1 MHADKKVTYMNKLLC
16 VFCSLMLFMGCNKPS
31 MKVELDTYEHDIER
45 EPKAT
50 YELLKGKKP
59 ATAEDRARHT
69 LLTIKAKNL
78 AYVPLEARDTVA
90 VMKAIGY
97 YLKQRDAKQVMLGY
111 YLLGS
116 IYRDIGD
123 APRGVEAFT
132 KVVENADTTKED
144 CDYRLMAR
152 AEGQKSDLQMLQNIL
167 AEALASSNRAE
178 YYSWQARDTAY
189 AFDCA
194 FESIGINALMQNF
207 SPLINHAPQLINRCI
222 SLGDTLLAVR
232 KMVSFAWNYLQIDMV
247 DEAAK
252 MITLYDHHNG
262 RGYPIYYGTKGEL
275 FLAQHLPDSAE
286 WCFRKELEASDWNNR
301 QTAYRGLKKVFE
313 LQHQTDSA
321 LKYATFQCEAVDSD
335 YQQKVSEDIVRMEQ
349 LYNYEAEKEKVRLS
363 EDRQQQLKWMAGLAG
378 LGLLVVALT
387 AYAGIRSQRERH
399 RRKLLQ
405 QQNESSRL
413 KAQLADKE
421 RALAQEEARRKEA
434 EGKAAQLE
442 TYVMEVS
449 TELKQLERERD
460 EMQQRLSTFKKEQ
473 ENGRDKMDSDPA
485 RIHELEQ
492 QLQQKDKDIQEVKQE
507 VERKKKELLAQQE
520 MMDQMQ
526 STIEEFREEARSM
539 ENYGDAVQ
547 QMRRQL
553 KDKKH
558 ATVRNW
564 QALQKQVVKLH
575 PTFVK
580 SMRTQVAPLLESELR
595 IAMLIKMGFQPR
607 EIALLMDR
615 SPQMVSMS
623 RRRLYAKAFGK
634 EPEDLKDV
642 DEWIMEI

>member
-1 MHADKKVTYMNKLLC
+1 MNKLLC
-16 VFCSLMLFMGCNKPS
+16 TFCSLMLFMGCNSSS
-31 MKVELDTYEHDIER
+31 MKTELDTYEQDIER

-50 YELLKGKKP
+50 YELLKNKQP
-59 ATAEDRARHT
+59 VASEDQAHHA
-69 LLTIKAKNL
+69 LLLIKAKNL
-78 AYVPLEARDTVA
+78 AYITLEGKDTLDVLN
-90 VMKAIGY
+90 AINY
-97 YLKQRDAKQVMLGY
+97 YRKHRNTERIMQGY

-116 IYRDIGD
+116 IYRDLGD
-123 APRGVEAFT
+123 APRGIEAFNR
-132 KVVENADTTKED
+132 VIECADTTNAD

-152 AEGQKSDLQMLQNIL
+152 AEAQKSDLQRLQKIL
-167 AEALASSNRAE
+167 TEALNSTCRAE
-178 YYSWQARDTAY
+178 YYSWKAKDTLY
-189 AFDCA
+189 ALDNRYGLICIYA
-194 FESIGINALMQNF
+194 LNGNYQKVINES
-207 SPLINHAPQLINRCI
+207 PRLIKQCLG
-222 SLGDTLLAVR
+222 LGDSLLAA
-232 KMVSFAWNYLQIDMV
+232 KWASSFAWFYLQNGMKED
-247 DEAAK
+247 ALK
-252 MITLYDHHNG
+252 MLQLYERYDG
-262 RGYPIYYGTKGEL
+262 RSYPMYYGTKGEL

-313 LQHQTDSA
+313 LRHLTDSA
-321 LKYATFQCEAVDSD
+321 LKYATLQCEAVDSD

-363 EDRQQQLKWMAGLAG
+363 EDRQRQLKWMAGLAG
-378 LGLLVVALT
+378 LGLFVVALT

-642 DEWIMEI
+642 DEWIMGI

>member
-1 MHADKKVTYMNKLLC
+1 
-16 VFCSLMLFMGCNKPS
+16 

-59 ATAEDRARHT
+59 ATAEDRARHA

-97 YLKQRDAKQVMLGY
+97 YLKQRDTKQVMLGY

-123 APRGVEAFT
+123 APRGVEAFK
-132 KVVENADTTKED
+132 KVIEAADTTKED

-152 AEGQKSDLQMLQNIL
+152 AEAQKSDLQRLQKIL
-167 AEALASSNRAE
+167 TEALKSSSRAE
-178 YYSWQARDTAY
+178 YYSWK
-189 AFDCA
+189 
-194 FESIGINALMQNF
+194 GK
-207 SPLINHAPQLINRCI
+207 
-222 SLGDTLLAVR
+222 DTLYALDNKYGSICIYALNGDYQSLLHESSYLLEKCLAFGDSLLAA
-232 KMVSFAWNYLQIDMV
+232 KWASSFAWFYLQIDMT
-247 DEAAK
+247 DDASE
-252 MITLYDHHNG
+252 MLQLYEKYNG
-262 RGYPIYYGTKGEL
+262 TPYPMYYGTKGEL

-321 LKYATFQCEAVDSD
+321 LKYATLQCEAVDSD

-363 EDRQQQLKWMAGLAG
+363 EDRQRRLKWMAGLAG
-378 LGLLVVALT
+378 LGLFVVALT

-434 EGKAAQLE
+434 EGKAEQLE

>member
-1 MHADKKVTYMNKLLC
+1 MNKLLC

-59 ATAEDRARHT
+59 ATAEDRARHA

-97 YLKQRDAKQVMLGY
+97 YLKQRDTKQVMLGY

-123 APRGVEAFT
+123 APRGVEAFK
-132 KVVENADTTKED
+132 KVIEAADTTKED

-152 AEGQKSDLQMLQNIL
+152 AEAQKSDLQRLQKIL
-167 AEALASSNRAE
+167 TEALKSSSRAE
-178 YYSWQARDTAY
+178 YYSWK
-189 AFDCA
+189 
-194 FESIGINALMQNF
+194 GK
-207 SPLINHAPQLINRCI
+207 
-222 SLGDTLLAVR
+222 DTLYALDNKYGSICIYALNGDYQSLLHESSYLLEKCLAFGDSLLAA
-232 KMVSFAWNYLQIDMV
+232 KWASSFAWFYLQIDMT
-247 DEAAK
+247 DDASE
-252 MITLYDHHNG
+252 MLQLYEKYNG
-262 RGYPIYYGTKGEL
+262 TPYPMYYGTKGEL

-321 LKYATFQCEAVDSD
+321 LKYATLQCEAVDSD

-363 EDRQQQLKWMAGLAG
+363 EDRQRQLKWMAGLAG

>member
-1 MHADKKVTYMNKLLC
+1 MNKLLC

-31 MKVELDTYEHDIER
+31 MKAELAIYERDIER

-50 YELLKGKKP
+50 YELLKNKQP
-59 ATAEDRARHT
+59 VTSEDRARHA
-69 LLTIKAKNL
+69 LLLIKAKNL
-78 AYVPLEARDTVA
+78 AYITLEGKDTLDVLN
-90 VMKAIGY
+90 AINY
-97 YLKQRDAKQVMLGY
+97 YRKHRNTERIMQGY

-313 LQHQTDSA
+313 LQHLTDSA
-321 LKYATFQCEAVDSD
+321 LKYATLQCEAVDSD
-335 YQQKVSEDIVRMEQ
+335 YLHKVTEDIVRMEQ
-349 LYNYEAEKEKVRLS
+349 VYNYEAEKEKVRQS
-363 EDRQQQLKWMAGLAG
+363 EIRQQRMKWMAELTGLVAIIVAMTAFISFR
-378 LGLLVVALT
+378 LL
-387 AYAGIRSQRERH
+387 RERH
-399 RRKLLQ
+399 RRNLLIQ
-405 QQNESSRL
+405 KNESERL
-413 KAQLADKE
+413 KTKLAEKE
-421 RALAQEEARRKEA
+421 KELAQEESKRREA
-434 EGKAAQLE
+434 ESRAAQMETNVLE
-442 TYVMEVS
+442 IS
-449 TELKQLERERD
+449 TELQQLEHEREEMHRALDALKEVPQSNSEVKTDQSERIQELEEQLRERD
-460 EMQQRLSTFKKEQ
+460 
-473 ENGRDKMDSDPA
+473 
-485 RIHELEQ
+485 
-492 QLQQKDKDIQEVKQE
+492 KDIRDVQDELG
-507 VERKKKELLAQQE
+507 RKKRELLAQQE

-526 STIEEFREEARSM
+526 SSIEEYRVEAQLM
-539 ENYGDAVQ
+539 ENYGEGVQ

-553 KDKKH
+553 KDQKH

-564 QALQKQVVKLH
+564 MALQKQVVKLH

-580 SMRTQVAPLLESELR
+580 SMREQVSPLMEGELR
-595 IAMLIKMGFQPR
+595 VAMLIKMGFQPR

>member
-1 MHADKKVTYMNKLLC
+1 
-16 VFCSLMLFMGCNKPS
+16 MLFMGCNKPS
-31 MKVELDTYEHDIER
+31 MKAELAIYERDIER

-59 ATAEDRARHT
+59 ATAEDWARHA

-152 AEGQKSDLQMLQNIL
+152 AEAQKSDLQRLQKIL
-167 AEALASSNRAE
+167 TEALKSSSRAE
-178 YYSWQARDTAY
+178 YYSWK
-189 AFDCA
+189 
-194 FESIGINALMQNF
+194 GK
-207 SPLINHAPQLINRCI
+207 
-222 SLGDTLLAVR
+222 DTLYALDNKYGSICIYALNGDYQSLLHESSYLLEKCLAFGDSLLAA
-232 KMVSFAWNYLQIDMV
+232 KWASSFAWFYLQIDMT
-247 DEAAK
+247 DDASE
-252 MITLYDHHNG
+252 MLQLYDRYNG
-262 RGYPIYYGTKGEL
+262 RPYPMYYGTKGEL
-275 FLAQHLPDSAE
+275 YLAQQQPDSAE
-286 WCFRKELEASDWNNR
+286 WCFRKELEATDWNNR

-313 LQHQTDSA
+313 LQHLTDSA
-321 LKYATFQCEAVDSD
+321 LKYATLQCEAVDSD

-378 LGLLVVALT
+378 LGLFVVALT

-434 EGKAAQLE
+434 EGKAAQLK

-473 ENGRDKMDSDPA
+473 ENNRDKMDSDPA

-607 EIALLMDR
+607 EIAQLMDR

-642 DEWIMEI
+642 DEWIMGI